1 MPSNSLSE
9 PIGNWIGTALAPSRS
24 SMVRTEK

>member
-1 MPSNSLSE
+1 MPSKSLSE
-9 PIGNWIGTALAPSRS
+9 PIGSWTGMTLAPRRS